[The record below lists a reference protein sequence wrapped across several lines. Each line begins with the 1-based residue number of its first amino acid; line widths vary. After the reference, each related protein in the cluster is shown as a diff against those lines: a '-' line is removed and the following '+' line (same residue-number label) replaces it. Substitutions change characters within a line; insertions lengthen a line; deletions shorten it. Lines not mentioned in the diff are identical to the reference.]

1 MQHQD
6 ALVVGPLPLDAE
18 ARDVLLGSTSYVVA
32 VDGGLAHCHEY
43 GIVPDLIVGDFDSLP
58 DATELLGWA
67 HQHDIEIVQVPPD
80 KDYTDLSLALMV
92 CRDLAIPQTRVIGCF
107 GGLLDH
113 QLAVLGSM
121 AAIADCSEV
130 MLMGPDGQ
138 KAHILANQDSTCEV
152 PADYRFSVI
161 ALSGQA
167 CVSVTGARWN
177 LMRQQ
182 LSGLSDWGVSN
193 HTEAGVSATVTAH
206 EGTVCVTT
214 NPL

>member
-6 ALVVGPLPLDAE
+6 ALVVGPLLLDTE
-18 ARDVLLGSTSYVVA
+18 ARDVLLSSTSYVIA
-32 VDGGLAHCHEY
+32 VDGGLAHCYEH
-43 GIVPDLIVGDFDSLP
+43 GIIPDLIVGDLDSLP
-58 DATELLGWA
+58 DATDLLGWA
-67 HQHDIEIVQVPPD
+67 HRHDIEIVQVPAD

-92 CRDLAIPQTRVIGCF
+92 CRDLAIPQTRIIGCF

-130 MLMGPDGQ
+130 VLMGPDGQ
-138 KAHILANQDSTCEV
+138 RAYVLAGQESTCEV
-152 PADYRFSVI
+152 SADYRFSVI

-167 CVSVTGARWN
+167 CVSVSGARWN
-177 LMRQQ
+177 LKRQQ

-193 HTEAGVSATVTAH
+193 HTEAGTSAVVTAY
-206 EGTVCVTT
+206 EGIVCVTT
-214 NPL
+214 NPV